1 MPSGGKIELSDI
13 SNSDYQFA
21 IGNPFFVIPTKPTT
35 TIMSTLET
43 TEFKETRAHTPDVV
57 LPCRFQRKD
66 ISKRAK
72 RKLEAEYHNDYVKLQ
87 KLKQRVKDKTA
98 ALKANIEHGTEA
110 ELLRIKDDAS
120 VFVDKLW
127 SGEQRVIAYNHDI
140 VFVSTKIRPKPD
152 DLEGAIIA
160 DGKLMCREFDTN
172 TQCVVDAS
180 VSCVYIR
187 RSMQGSIA
195 NYRTWARVDRFPRI
209 ELHVDHS
216 EHTGPY
222 ADEAFNPL
230 LFPRELTKC
239 VKIIREA
246 VYNLKRRDNPIHPI
260 LDKHLLRKILE
271 FLYDVDLL
279 VICRGEQRYIDP
291 PTRT

>member
-1 MPSGGKIELSDI
+1 MPNGGKMELSDI
-13 SNSDYQFA
+13 PNSDY
-21 IGNPFFVIPTKPTT
+21 PFEIRYPLTTKPKT

-43 TEFKETRAHTPDVV
+43 TKFKETRANMPNVA

-87 KLKQRVKDKTA
+87 KLKQRVKEKTA
-98 ALKANIEHGTEA
+98 ALKANIEHGAEA
-110 ELLRIKDDAS
+110 ELLRIKDHAS

-127 SGEQRVIAYNHDI
+127 SGEQRVVTYNHDI
-140 VFVSTKIRPKPD
+140 VFVSTKIHPKPD
-152 DLEGAIIA
+152 HLDGAIIA
-160 DGKLMCREFDTN
+160 DGKLMCREFDTT
-172 TQCVVDAS
+172 TQCIVDAS

-195 NYRTWARVDRFPRI
+195 NYRTWARVDRFPMI
-209 ELHVDHS
+209 QLHVDHS
-216 EHTGPY
+216 EHPGPY

-230 LFPRELTKC
+230 FFPRELTKC

-246 VYNLKRRDNPIHPI
+246 MYNLKRRDNPIHPI

-271 FLYDVDLL
+271 FVYDVDLL
-279 VICRGEQRYIDP
+279 VICRGVQRYIDP